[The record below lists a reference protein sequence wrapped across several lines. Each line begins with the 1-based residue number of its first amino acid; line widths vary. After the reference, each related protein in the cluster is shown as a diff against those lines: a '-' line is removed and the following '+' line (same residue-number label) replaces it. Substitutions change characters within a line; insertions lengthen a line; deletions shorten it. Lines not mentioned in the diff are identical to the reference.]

1 MNTTRLLVS
10 EIVGYKTKVITK
22 EVRQLACRH
31 MVDTLACIVC
41 GMQEN
46 TPQKVLS
53 YLKEKECRHGIGLLG
68 SQSIRV
74 SAEDAALYYGIC
86 AHVCD
91 YDDLSKNFGGHP
103 GAVILPV
110 ILALGEETNASKD
123 RLLRAYAAGVE
134 VSAILGASIVNHG
147 LNAGWNPTTLLG
159 IFGAAAAGAVL
170 LDLDEEQTCNAMG
183 ISAGE
188 ASGLKVNY
196 GSAAKDLTVGRTSA
210 KAVFALKMA
219 VLGLDAAKEPLCS
232 EGGLLTILSEK
243 FDEKKLMKELETHE
257 SDFLK
262 PGIILKPYP
271 SCRGMHNGI
280 DGMLKIVRTH
290 GIKPDEVKQIICRVQ
305 DTVFESNRYMI
316 PKNGVEGKFSLPYC
330 LALCLY
336 HHQVTPDDFTEDS
349 EITEEMIQMMKKV
362 KLVRDTDFT
371 DAKSGIEVCVQLK
384 DQKNFSVRGNY
395 AKGDPRNPIS
405 DEEFKEKLH
414 YCFARRV
421 SKEKEQEII
430 HMWMQSEKIDF
441 EKLHE
446 LLGQGNGGYV

>member
-1 MNTTRLLVS
+1 MNTTRSLVS
-10 EIVGYKTKVITK
+10 EIVGYKTRTIAK
-22 EVRQLACRH
+22 EVRRLACQH
-31 MVDTLACIVC
+31 MVDTLACMVC
-41 GMQEN
+41 GMEEN
-46 TPQKVLS
+46 TPLRVLS
-53 YLKEKECRHGIGLLG
+53 YLKEKECRNGIGLLG
-68 SQSIRV
+68 AQNIRA

-110 ILALGEETNASKD
+110 ILALGEKKNASKEQ
-123 RLLRAYAAGVE
+123 LLRAYVAGVE
-134 VSAILGASIVNHG
+134 TSAILGASVVKYG

-170 LDLDEEQTCNAMG
+170 LDLNEEQTCNAMG

-210 KAVFALKMA
+210 KAVFALEMA
-219 VLGLDAAKEPLCS
+219 ALGLDASKEPLCS
-232 EGGLLTILSEK
+232 EHGLLKILSEK
-243 FDEKKLMKELETHE
+243 FDEKRLLTELKAHE
-257 SDFLK
+257 SDFLN

-280 DGMLKIVRTH
+280 DGMLKIVRAQK
-290 GIKPDEVKQIICRVQ
+290 IKPDDVKQIICRVQ
-305 DTVFESNRYMI
+305 DTVLESNRYMI

-330 LALCLY
+330 LVLCIY
-336 HHQVTPDDFTEDS
+336 NQQVTPDDFTEDAK
-349 EITEEMIQMMKKV
+349 ITDEMIQMMKKV
-362 KLVRDTDFT
+362 KLVKDTNFA

-384 DQKNFSVRGNY
+384 DQRNFSVRGNY

-405 DEEFKEKLH
+405 EEEFEEKLH
-414 YCFARRV
+414 HCFARRV

-430 HMWMQSEKIDF
+430 HMWMESEQINF
-441 EKLHE
+441 ERLHK
-446 LLGQGNGGYV
+446 LLG